1 MNCSVGQTDAPPAFH
16 TSCILTLA
24 ALLHG
29 CRKRALLACAALTY
43 ILHLFSTEEK
53 MFWSHQIG
61 YVVAS
66 QAAHLGVLG
75 GTGPQ
80 QPANVTYEVSG
91 TNARINFGSSDHS
104 INEVNVQTPE
114 VFDHLRG
121 VLADVDDDQQ
131 REALSRSIDEM
142 ESAHGSPDFLTRY
155 QNFVALAADHTTIF
169 APFLPVLA
177 NLLN

>member
-1 MNCSVGQTDAPPAFH
+1 LKNKFD
-16 TSCILTLA
+16 LREEDA
-24 ALLHG
+24 ALLIPIKDSG
-29 CRKRALLACAALTY
+29 QSNARADFE
-43 ILHLFSTEEK
+43 LFSTEEK